1 MCSQA
6 CSSLPDEGIFPDH
19 HVTESVLGAAYR
31 SHTSV
36 GSSRDRHAFVT
47 TEVSER
53 AQVDAGEQAY
63 NSYG

>member
-1 MCSQA
+1 VCSQA

-36 GSSRDRHAFVT
+36 GSSRDRGLRSQNLLTGLQSASGASVKAA
-47 TEVSER
+47 SR
-53 AQVDAGEQAY
+53 
-63 NSYG
+63 